1 MSMLNS
7 QQNNFK
13 WLLKT
18 LTVHALRPVHTGGCL
33 IPLINQNCTIV
44 GIRSLCTFKRINR
57 ESRVLSTVC
66 AREG

>member
-1 MSMLNS
+1 MLNS

-18 LTVHALRPVHTGGCL
+18 LTMHALRPVHTGGCL

-44 GIRSLCTFKRINR
+44 GIRSPCTLNALI
-57 ESRVLSTVC
+57 ESRDLSTVC